1 MKIQV
6 VRNVLEANEKLADQ
20 IRVRTNKSKTL
31 LINIMSSP
39 GSGKTTLLEKL
50 IPILQKKDIKVGV
63 IEGDITTTR
72 DSERILPLG
81 ISVSQINTE
90 PFGGDCHLGSEVI
103 IPALDNF
110 DLDELNVIFIEN
122 VGNLVCPAEFD
133 TGADYNT
140 VVLSTTEGEDKPL
153 KYPLMFRVCHLAIV
167 NKIDLLPHLDI
178 NLQTM
183 EKNILK
189 INPKIDIRNVSAK
202 SGEGIPEVADWI
214 SERLK
219 K

>member
-50 IPILQKKDIKVGV
+50 IPTLQKKDIKVGV

-189 INPKIDIRNVSAK
+189 INPKIDIKNVSAK
-202 SGEGIPEVADWI
+202 SGEGIPEIADWI

>member
-50 IPILQKKDIKVGV
+50 IPTLQKKDVKVGV

-189 INPKIDIRNVSAK
+189 INPKMDIKNVSAK
-202 SGEGIPEVADWI
+202 TGEGIPEIADWI